1 MANTDLQN
9 LQLVQDGD
17 DVILNNGVADDS
29 ITPNVDNGLRSDNRK
44 TLAFFGS
51 LKWTINTSG
60 VPTTGPNY
68 TKQ

>member
-1 MANTDLQN
+1 MANTDLIN

-44 TLAFFGS
+44 THEVEKKS
-51 LKWTINTSG
+51 
-60 VPTTGPNY
+60 
-68 TKQ
+68 